1 MEAED
6 VSASEFKQ
14 LVATLMHVES
24 TDNGDLGANGA
35 HAPPELAVPQVTK
48 DVPETATILQQPMV
62 DELVSD
68 LLCKIELA
76 LLVQME
82 EADQEAV
89 DQEAVD
95 QEAVDQEAV
104 DLEAVD
110 LEAVDLGVV
119 DLEVAADLVDLVAKD
134 NVLIQ
139 TLLLVVPGLRLVTA
153 T

>member
-1 MEAED
+1 
-6 VSASEFKQ
+6 VSVSEFKL
-14 LVATLMHVES
+14 LVAILMHVES

-95 QEAVDQEAV
+95 QEAVDLEVVDLEAV

-110 LEAVDLGVV
+110 LEAVDLGAV